1 MQIVNFDGFLT
12 DEQIIATVRLTT
24 GLYKIKDLIIFWN
37 EVAKESGLDL
47 DPIVITEIG
56 IVDNQL
62 RKLMAKHYKAE
73 EQAKSIL
80 FENAANSLQSN
91 PKKVY
96 NRR

>member
-12 DEQIIATVRLTT
+12 DAQIIATIRLTD
-24 GLYKIKDLIIFWN
+24 GLYKIKDLLIHWN
-37 EVAKESGLDL
+37 NIAKESGLDL
-47 DPIVITEIG
+47 DPIAIQEIA

-62 RKLMAKHYKAE
+62 IKLMNKHYRAE

-80 FENAANSLQSN
+80 FENAANSSQSN